1 MQPKNVLRT
10 LAGVAR
16 VSAAC
21 VLAIALALPSARA
34 WAAAFRPPSD
44 AAEDIRSALVAAQIE
59 PDREAAIASVLE
71 ARTAYLRDLAPVIVA
86 HAPSLHAL
94 INRRFDDALAALRS
108 SEMAGYARARAGIWT
123 ALLEASYR
131 IVIDAT
137 RAGDVGTAQGWLPLR
152 EFRRSTRFARP
163 DAEATLALEGLARG
177 TTTSEA
183 AIQAVNADLFDTY
196 QARMFAA
203 LNDIADA
210 HARGFA
216 ARQVEL
222 AALAAGYF
230 DILAPAYREQRGEAA
245 LVEALAAFEAL
256 NQAVLEGREVA
267 SATQRIQAMLRG
279 FRAAPLSPTEQMRR
293 AGQMMRY
300 FKLVPIEYGR
310 GIRNGAVAVDLEI
323 REAAAF
329 YDGALAAFN
338 DLRDVLETRD
348 PARTEQA
355 STLLE
360 HIGQAIASA
369 SVHRVTVAPDALRAD
384 VSRLVELLGEVM
396 PPEWLKQDAAADFD
410 VVATALDQMEQAVK
424 QGEYA
429 LAESARIEAYAILE
443 SGPEARIA
451 VFAPHLKAPIE
462 GLFWFGYEGGEGLA
476 ALLQRRATP
485 MEVRA
490 VRRQLDAQLKQAEE
504 ALRGNNSP
512 AAILLN
518 STIIVLREGLEAVLI
533 LAALM
538 ASFRTA
544 ANRQLRRPMWLGT
557 ALAVIASVATWLILR
572 SAISLFAS
580 FGEKLEAIVSLVA
593 IGVLLLI
600 TNWFFHDVYWTG
612 WMTNFHKQKQHII
625 KHSTGQFTGLM
636 LLGFASVYREG
647 FETALF
653 LQALTLEGG
662 SAVVL
667 AGAGIGL
674 LCVVLIGLAIFTLQ
688 VRLPVMKM
696 LVVTG
701 VMIGFVLLVMVGNTV
716 HIMQVVGWLP
726 LTPIRWLSLPYWF
739 GIWFGTYATVEGLAL
754 QTAAAAFVIGSFF
767 LARHLQMRRAFAPA
781 RATTAA
787 R

>member
-1 MQPKNVLRT
+1 MQPRNVLRT

-21 VLAIALALPSARA
+21 VLAIALALPGARA
-34 WAAAFRPPSD
+34 RAAAFRPPSD

-71 ARTAYLRDLAPVIVA
+71 ARTVYLRDLAPAIVA
-86 HAPSLHAL
+86 HAPSLHVL

-123 ALLEASYR
+123 ALLEAGYR

-137 RAGDVGTAQGWLPLR
+137 RESDVATAQGWLPLR

-163 DAEATLALEGLARG
+163 GAEAALALEDLARG
-177 TTTSEA
+177 TITSEA
-183 AIQAVNADLFDTY
+183 AIQAVNADLLDTY
-196 QARMFAA
+196 QARMTAA
-203 LNDIADA
+203 LNDITNA
-210 HARGFA
+210 HARGFVV
-216 ARQVEL
+216 RQAEL

-245 LVEALAAFEAL
+245 LAEAQAAFEAL
-256 NQAVLEGREVA
+256 KSAAREGQSIA
-267 SATQRIQAMLRG
+267 PALQRVQAMLRG
-279 FRAAPLSPTEQMRR
+279 FRAAPLSPAEQTRR

-300 FKLVPIEYGR
+300 LKLVPIEYGR
-310 GIRNGAVAVDLEI
+310 GIRNGEVAVDLEI
-323 REAAAF
+323 REAATF
-329 YDGALAAFN
+329 HEGALAAFN
-338 DLRDVLETRD
+338 DLRDSLEARD
-348 PARTEQA
+348 AARTEQA
-355 STLLE
+355 GALLE
-360 HIGQAIASA
+360 RIGQAVASA
-369 SVHRVTVAPDALRAD
+369 SMHRVTTSPDALRAD
-384 VSRLVELLGEVM
+384 SSRLVELLGEVM
-396 PPEWLKQDAAADFD
+396 PPDWLKQDAAADFD

-429 LAESARIEAYAILE
+429 LAESARVEAYAILE
-443 SGPEARIA
+443 SGPEARIVA
-451 VFAPHLKAPIE
+451 FAPHLKTPIE

-476 ALLQRRATP
+476 SLLQRNAP
-485 MEVRA
+485 LAEVRA
-490 VRRQLDAQLKQAEE
+490 ARRQLDAQLQQAQE

-512 AAILLN
+512 TAIALN
-518 STIIVLREGLEAVLI
+518 SGIIVLREGLEAVLI

-544 ANRQLRRPMWLGT
+544 ANRHLRRPMWVG
-557 ALAVIASVATWLILR
+557 AVLAVIASVATWLILR
-572 SAISLFAS
+572 NALSLFAS
-580 FGEKLEAIVSLVA
+580 FGEKLEAVVSLIA

-612 WMTNFHKQKQHII
+612 WMANFHKQKQHIV
-625 KHSTGQFTGLM
+625 KGSTGQFAGLL
-636 LLGFASVYREG
+636 LLGFTSVYREG

-739 GIWFGTYATVEGLAL
+739 GMWFGTYATVEGLAL
-754 QTAAAAFVIGSFF
+754 QAAAAILVIGSFF

-781 RATTAA
+781 RATTAP